1 MEIWNLHLSRSRS
14 AKKSE
19 LEISA
24 GYEDVPPPRQR
35 GERIQ
40 AGMRSK
46 LMEEAERA
54 DCRDTDPEPFLGFDK
69 HTKIR

>member
-1 MEIWNLHLSRSRS
+1 M
-14 AKKSE
+14 
-19 LEISA
+19 EISA

-54 DCRDTDPEPFLGFDK
+54 DCRDTAPEPFLGFDK